1 MKKEVIFELKAL
13 HRDNMR
19 VMGYRFGNGE
29 KSVAIVGGVR
39 GNELQQIYIAS
50 RLVDRL
56 KSFEADGRFVE
67 GRSVLIVP
75 AVNPYSINIQ
85 KRFWP
90 IDNTDI
96 NRMFPGYDLGET
108 TQRIAAGVFNTIQ
121 NYEMGIHLT
130 SNYIDGSFVPHVRIM
145 RTGFENIE
153 SARSFGL
160 PYISIREPRPYDTTT
175 LNYNWQIWNARAYSI
190 LTKSTDHIDKAAAEE
205 IVDSILNF
213 LNNEGVIRYNAHK
226 GYISSVVEEKE
237 LVHVKSGH
245 AGFFDPLVDSGQKV
259 RKGQLLA
266 RILDPGEGGVLDEL
280 CSPVDGT
287 VFYVQSNSLSYAHAA
302 LVKLLK
308 A

>member
-1 MKKEVIFELKAL
+1 MKKELIFELKAL
-13 HRDNMR
+13 YRDNMR
-19 VMGYRFGNGE
+19 VQGYRFGEGE
-29 KSVAIVGGVR
+29 RSVAIVGGIR

-67 GRSVLIVP
+67 GRSVLIIP

-108 TQRIAAGVFNTIQ
+108 TQRIAAGVFEAIQ
-121 NYEMGIHLT
+121 DYEMGIHLT

-145 RTGFENIE
+145 RTGFENID

-175 LNYNWQIWNARAYSI
+175 LNYNWQIWNTRAYSI

-205 IVDSILNF
+205 IVESILNF
-213 LNNEGVIRYNAHK
+213 LNTEGVVRYNAHK
-226 GYISSVVEEKE
+226 GYISSVIEEKE
-237 LVHVKSGH
+237 LVYVKSAH

-259 RKGQLLA
+259 QKGQPLA
-266 RILDPGEGGVLDEL
+266 RILDPAEGCVLDDL
-280 CSPVDGT
+280 TSPVDGT
-287 VFYVQSNSLSYAHAA
+287 VFYVQSNSLSYANAA